1 MEAGERQEEQPAG
14 LSPCSQL
21 VSQAWG
27 CTIPFGTFPALS
39 CLSPGTWENSLPP
52 LHFILFSWHNPQPQS
67 SSLAQSSPLEHINL
81 SLQSPS
87 KSQSP
92 SQPHVP
98 AAGAQQVAGRRH
110 RALQEPAH
118 PPCPLPSPGVWKLS
132 ATSWLPQIH
141 MGRGS

>member
-27 CTIPFGTFPALS
+27 GTIPFGTFPALS

-52 LHFILFSWHNPQPQS
+52 LHFILFSQHNPQPQS

-87 KSQSP
+87 KSESP
-92 SQPHVP
+92 SQPPFSRSSAGGWEEAQGTPMSQPTLP
-98 AAGAQQVAGRRH
+98 A
-110 RALQEPAH
+110 L
-118 PPCPLPSPGVWKLS
+118 CPHL
-132 ATSWLPQIH
+132 
-141 MGRGS
+141 GSGS